1 MVKAIIAYVKSA
13 NPTHNHVINPWRY
26 HHTKLRYIITID
38 IGHIAIHKVIPKT
51 NDSRIVC
58 AYSKMKLWYSWKWFS
73 VLLSMYPLTRFLFI
87 YWKSPWYVYIMIYTF
102 ICVSNLMKFS
112 TKISLVPKKSGFTI
126 REILIIIVV
135 VSIWLLSVVVVLTDG
150 MKYVQKT
157 RQRVIALNLAREWME
172 AVYQIR
178 DTNRT
183 RWAWVKDACWL
194 KINPLVD
201 DMWNETCTD
210 DLRFTTGSYV
220 LQRLTTWWQ
229 GYFALTGPFLP
240 WINLSD
246 GIDSGD
252 YIFSLCQQSGYWDA
266 CIWQSST
273 TSEGKYFRQIDGLW
287 LYLKDTTDTWWTLI
301 TCTWWLS
308 PGCWTSAAKEFRF
321 CSKVAYI
328 GDSTGEVQ
336 LCGVMT
342 NFKGK

>member
-1 MVKAIIAYVKSA
+1 M
-13 NPTHNHVINPWRY
+13 
-26 HHTKLRYIITID
+26 
-38 IGHIAIHKVIPKT
+38 
-51 NDSRIVC
+51 
-58 AYSKMKLWYSWKWFS
+58 S
-73 VLLSMYPLTRFLFI
+73 VYLSIKFLFI
-87 YWKSPWYVYIMIYTF
+87 CWKSCCDGYIIIYTF
-102 ICVSNLMKFS
+102 IYVSNLMEFS
-112 TKISLVPKKSGFTI
+112 TKRLLASRKLGFTI

-172 AVYQIR
+172 AIYQIR

-201 DMWNETCTD
+201 DVWNETCTD

-246 GIDSGD
+246 GVDSGD
-252 YIFSLCQQSGYWDA
+252 YVFSLCQQSGYWDA
-266 CIWQSST
+266 CIWQSPT

-308 PGCWTSAAKEFRF
+308 SGCWTSTAKEFRF

-336 LCGVMT
+336 LCGVIT
-342 NFKGK
+342 NFKGE